1 MGANFGQSIVWR
13 PELTVGYRAVV
24 YGGPAKT
31 VANFQGGQTFTL
43 DPQFTDKGG
52 FLARLGLRASGQ
64 YADFSADAG
73 GEFRN
78 DYQTYDAR
86 AAARFLF

>member
-1 MGANFGQSIVWR
+1 MNFGQSIVWR
-13 PELTVGYRAVV
+13 PEVTIGYRAVV

-31 VANFQGGQTFTL
+31 VANFEGGQTFTL
-43 DPQFTDKGG
+43 LPQFTDKGG
-52 FLARLGLRASGQ
+52 LLGRIGLRASGQ

-78 DYQTYDAR
+78 DYETYDAR

>member
-1 MGANFGQSIVWR
+1 
-13 PELTVGYRAVV
+13 
-24 YGGPAKT
+24 
-31 VANFQGGQTFTL
+31 
-43 DPQFTDKGG
+43 
-52 FLARLGLRASGQ
+52 LARIGMRASGQ

-78 DYQTYDAR
+78 DYETYDAR